1 MKKSRTSTHLKEVPE
16 PPLVSVQIPLPMLVG
31 LQLAQQSFLDLCIL
45 AGQEVLTR
53 GMEDDRTVL
62 CGEKGQHDDERQATR
77 WGKTSSEV
85 TLGGRRVCIPR
96 PRVRG
101 VQGGEKSLPWFQW
114 AADRDPLDARTL
126 EEVAIGVSMRSYAR
140 ALEPTPAGVEQRAVS
155 KSAVSRRFVALT
167 KAQLRQW
174 LSRPLSD
181 CDLRVVMIDGIH
193 FKDRILLIALGIEAN
208 GTKHVLGLR
217 EGTTENATVCRSL
230 LRELIERGFPSD
242 RAMLFVVDGGKGI
255 HKAIV
260 ETYGRLAVIQRC
272 QIHKKRNIL
281 DHLPEERHATISR
294 MLNQIYLETDSAKLA
309 QRQLERLAS
318 SLEHSDPGAA
328 ASVREG
334 LEETLTLQR
343 LEVRGALYLTLRS
356 TNPIENL
363 NGSVVRHTRNVKRW
377 RDGLMVQRWVAMALL
392 ESEKRF
398 RRIRGF
404 QTMQHLVA
412 RLDEHQRLLELDNV
426 KAIA

>member
-1 MKKSRTSTHLKEVPE
+1 MKKSRTSTHLKEVLELPV
-16 PPLVSVQIPLPMLVG
+16 VSVQIPLPMLVG
-31 LQLAQQSFLDLCIL
+31 LQAARQSFLDLCIL

-53 GMEDDRTVL
+53 GMEEDRTTL
-62 CGEKGQHDDERQATR
+62 CGEKSQHDAERQATR
-77 WGKTSSEV
+77 WGTTKSEV
-85 TLGGRRVCIPR
+85 TLGGRRISIPR

-101 VQGGEKSLPWFQW
+101 VEGGERSLPWFEW

-126 EEVAIGVSMRSYAR
+126 EEMAIGVSTRNYAR
-140 ALEPTPAGVEQRAVS
+140 ALEPTPAGVSERSVS

-167 KAQLRQW
+167 KVQLREW
-174 LSRPLSD
+174 LSRPLID
-181 CDLRVVMIDGIH
+181 WDLRVVMIDGIH
-193 FKDRILLIALGIEAN
+193 FKDRILLIALGIEAD

-230 LRELIERGFPSD
+230 LRDLIERGLPSD
-242 RAMLFVVDGGKGI
+242 RTMLFVIDGGKGI

-272 QIHKKRNIL
+272 QVHKKRNIL

-294 MLNQIYLETDSAKLA
+294 MLDQIYLDTDSAKLA
-309 QRQLERLAS
+309 RRQLERLAS
-318 SLEHSDPGAA
+318 SLEQSDPGAA
-328 ASVREG
+328 ASVCEG
-334 LEETLTLQR
+334 LDETLTLQG
-343 LEVRGALYLTLRS
+343 LEVRGSLYLTLRS

-363 NGSVVRHTRNVKRW
+363 NGSVVERTRNVKRW
-377 RDGLMVQRWVAMALL
+377 RDGLMVQRWVAMALV
-392 ESEKRF
+392 EAEKKF

-404 QTMQHLVA
+404 QTMQYLVA

-426 KAIA
+426 EAIA